1 MPRAGR
7 AMQKN
12 AVIPYRSKPV
22 SVNSHNTTWAHQASI
37 PSTSSPKWIT
47 SSTINVIES
56 FLRKQGMDSDGWSN
70 IGVKDL
76 DLPAYK
82 VNSYAERARHCF
94 TSATKRIVPKEGNVL
109 AGMAFIQDLLTREDN
124 YDGSQQRTALSPCS
138 AVNETNIISSNQD
151 SLSAATVCIRNL
163 RKESLVQREFL
174 TVPTHDVTVRALT
187 RSRSPALMP
196 VRATKTRSARLTSQ
210 GTQSESMQGFS
221 FEAVVESFSD
231 GETCQRVTQKTS
243 SVNCDSSLGVPDG
256 ESCNGVEPHT
266 SDTTFK
272 CDNKSRKGVLL
283 KAKKI
288 YPYIENTEKYKE
300 MNKKLSFFTDVYRM
314 TNRLGE
320 KDKRK
325 IDAAHR
331 KVLEDAYTNVKFS
344 PISGS
349 YKYLV
354 NQMKYKKMVK
364 KFYKYVDTSNLTG
377 SFLNKNHVNIN

>member
-1 MPRAGR
+1 
-7 AMQKN
+7 
-12 AVIPYRSKPV
+12 
-22 SVNSHNTTWAHQASI
+22 
-37 PSTSSPKWIT
+37 
-47 SSTINVIES
+47 
-56 FLRKQGMDSDGWSN
+56 MDSDSWSN

-82 VNSYAERARHCF
+82 VNNYAEKARHCF

-109 AGMAFIQDLLTREDN
+109 AGMAFIRDLFTRDGN
-124 YDGSQQRTALSPCS
+124 DDGSQQSTAFGPYN
-138 AVNETNIISSNQD
+138 AVNETNITPSNQD
-151 SLSAATVCIRNL
+151 SLSAATVCTRNL

-174 TVPTHDVTVRALT
+174 TVPTHDITVRALT
-187 RSRSPALMP
+187 RSRSTALMP

-210 GTQSESMQGFS
+210 QGIRSESMQGFS

-231 GETCQRVTQKTS
+231 GETCQRMTQKTS
-243 SVNCDSSLGVPDG
+243 SMNCDSSFGVVNGD
-256 ESCNGVEPHT
+256 SCNGVDPNT
-266 SDTTFK
+266 SDTTFR
-272 CDNKSRKGVLL
+272 CDNKSCKGVLL
-283 KAKKI
+283 KVKKI

-300 MNKKLSFFTDVYRM
+300 MNKNLSFFTDVYRM

-331 KVLEDAYTNVKFS
+331 KILEDAYTNVKFS

-354 NQMKYKKMVK
+354 NQMKYKKIVK
-364 KFYKYVDTSNLTG
+364 KFYKYVDTANLTG
-377 SFLNKNHVNIN
+377 SFLNKRHVKIN